1 VPVAWYAMRQWLGGF
16 IAGQAGGW
24 ELVQIGLPQEGVIPV
39 TLRRG
44 RFAGPS
50 RDRSHAVTLP
60 RRR

>member
-1 VPVAWYAMRQWLGGF
+1 MRQWLGGF

-24 ELVQIGLPQEGVIPV
+24 ELVQIDLPQEGVIPV